1 MQPLSILVVDDEEN
15 IRSLLKDILED
26 EGMYVDTA
34 SSITTAKDKL
44 REKEY
49 DLVFL
54 DVWLPDGEG
63 LDLIPFILNNSEI
76 TKVVMISGH
85 ANIPIAVKALKEGA
99 FDFLEKPLSTETILA
114 VIEKAYKEIQ
124 IQKEIIYLKEKE
136 TQDIEIIGESPPIK
150 TLKEQIRK
158 VAKTKAWVMILGE
171 NGTGKELVAKS
182 IHYLSDRKDK
192 PFVDINCAAIPDDL
206 LEAELFG
213 YEKGA
218 FTGANTRKIGK
229 LEVADGGT
237 LFLDEVADMSL
248 SAQAKLLRV
257 LEEQEF
263 SRLGSNQKIKVDLR
277 VISATNKDIEEEVKK
292 GNFRQD
298 LAYRLAVV
306 PLNVP
311 PLRERNGDIILLA
324 EYFLEKASI
333 ENKVQTPIL
342 TEEVKQAF
350 LNYSWPGNVRELKNL
365 MERLCIFAGGR
376 EITLSDLPDYILG
389 KRRELPT
396 SHEGLKM
403 ENCIPIEIKPLK
415 EFREEAEKR
424 LIEKS
429 LEIYNHNLKEVAKA
443 LKVDLSSLY
452 RKMKQYQL
460 GD

>member
-26 EGMYVDTA
+26 EGMYVNTA
-34 SSITTAKDKL
+34 PNITKAKDKL
-44 REKEY
+44 REKDY
-49 DLVFL
+49 DIVFL

-63 LDLIPFILNNSEI
+63 LDLIPFILKNSEI

-99 FDFLEKPLSTETILA
+99 FDFLEKPLSTETIFA

-124 IQKEIIYLKEKE
+124 TQKEIIYLKEKE

-150 TLKEQIRK
+150 TLKEQIKK

-182 IHYLSDRKDK
+182 IHYLSDRSDK

-229 LEVADGGT
+229 LEIADGGT

-306 PLNVP
+306 PLTVP

-324 EYFLEKASI
+324 EYFLKKSAL
-333 ENKVQTPIL
+333 ENKVQPPVL
-342 TEEVKQAF
+342 SEEVKQVF
-350 LNYSWPGNVRELKNL
+350 LNYHWPGNVRELKNL

-376 EITLSDLPDYILG
+376 EIVLSDLPDYVLG
-389 KRRELPT
+389 KKKENLSLELETEDCLPV
-396 SHEGLKM
+396 
-403 ENCIPIEIKPLK
+403 EIKPLK
-415 EFREEAEKR
+415 EFREEAEKK

-429 LEIYNHNLKEVAKA
+429 LKIYHHNLKEVAKA